1 MSDNTAPGELEGDYV
16 FKTEFDNLN
25 KEILDNSN
33 KIYQIIQIS
42 FTSVPVFLAGVLA
55 LGKGDGE
62 GSWWFVSITSLLV
75 FAIIIPSVLLVT
87 SSLNSTVRISQYLRM
102 TYFSGELKGWQYYI
116 QFFRAKEQIFRAK
129 EQTKKYRFFGESLTW
144 IFAGL
149 SLLTILVSLLSFL
162 VYISNAKVVSGA
174 SELSWFRI
182 LIYVFSILIYVV
194 ALLSCVFLLMYSIIG
209 LKRSWSTEAF
219 NDYHDRWKSIDT
231 DISIGITLDQVLEQV
246 SSLKKCEENN
256 QMRA

>member
-1 MSDNTAPGELEGDYV
+1 MVRQHHFTPSVRHHHPFRTSRNLFAELDGPHLSIP
-16 FKTEFDNLN
+16 TH
-25 KEILDNSN
+25 EIL
-33 KIYQIIQIS
+33 
-42 FTSVPVFLAGVLA
+42 
-55 LGKGDGE
+55 LGRTE
-62 GSWWFVSITSLLV
+62 RM
-75 FAIIIPSVLLVT
+75 AILHPILPGQGADL
-87 SSLNSTVRISQYLRM
+87 
-102 TYFSGELKGWQYYI
+102 
-116 QFFRAKEQIFRAK
+116 RAK